1 MKKWQIQ
8 SIKSIL
14 LLPKSCADKQSE
26 LFFFSSKSIRH
37 DIAAFQKK
45 TQGQQQHYTLLVL
58 IKIEAMS
65 TKKEVFDQTYLRADS
80 KTQNVEEMGLNLIF
94 HNNFW

>member
-14 LLPKSCADKQSE
+14 LVPKSCADKQSE

-45 TQGQQQHYTLLVL
+45 TQGQQQQQHYTLLVL
-58 IKIEAMS
+58 IEIEGFC
-65 TKKEVFDQTYLRADS
+65 TKNEDFDQTVLNTGS
-80 KTQNVEEMGLNLIF
+80 KTQNVGLDLIF